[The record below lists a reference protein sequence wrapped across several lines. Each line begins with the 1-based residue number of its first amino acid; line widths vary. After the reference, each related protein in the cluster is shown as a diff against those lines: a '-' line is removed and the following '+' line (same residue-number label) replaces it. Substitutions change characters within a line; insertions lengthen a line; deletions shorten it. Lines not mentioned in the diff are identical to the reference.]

1 MPIITQPINTAIPS
15 AGAGKV
21 TPVAQVLQPGAIV
34 DAQVLATRA
43 NLVKIA
49 VTGMLL
55 EVMSEVQLQP
65 GTALKLQVTQTAD
78 GIRLA
83 VADKQLPDQA
93 ARTVTTTGTAPQATT
108 ANGAAATN
116 VATSN
121 SSATSS
127 AATTTRVVAPSLQPD
142 QMPVRAATGE
152 PAAALQAAAVSQA
165 ARAAAPVQASL
176 SSLFANLPVIVASPA
191 APPDVKAAAAQ
202 LLAARPSLT
211 ENLNATDMRNAFK
224 ASGVLLEASLAKGI
238 PAGTPAAMPTSV
250 PDLKA
255 ALTVFRQLVASW
267 SVIEGK
273 PAQPAPALPQNS
285 GVQQS
290 QTMPLPLIVT
300 DKPGAVLPQ
309 AATTSSKPADASI
322 KAVLTPDAAA
332 AAASDSA
339 EPLMASRT
347 IRDQQGAA
355 MTKPAG
361 AIAPDN
367 DETLVKP
374 SMPALLQV
382 VVRSSTEPA
391 PPFRGSAPS
400 VQPIV
405 APSIDLDMPAP
416 HLAAQLLDQADGALA
431 RQTLLQVA
439 SLPERFDAAS
449 VAQPQ
454 QRWAFE
460 IPFATQQ
467 GTAVAQ
473 FEIAED
479 DSNGMAETGAP
490 KRVWRA
496 RFTLDI
502 ETTGPVHALVSLVG
516 DKTTVRMWAERAD
529 TAAQLRAGTQALDS
543 ALRLADLQPGDI
555 VVQDGQ
561 PPKRTPARAGHFLD
575 RAT

>member
-1 MPIITQPINTAIPS
+1 MPVITQPINTAIPS

-21 TPVAQVLQPGAIV
+21 TPVAQVLQPGAMV

-83 VADKQLPDQA
+83 VVDKQLPDQA
-93 ARTVTTTGTAPQATT
+93 ARTVTTTGIAPQATT
-108 ANGAAATN
+108 ANA
-116 VATSN
+116 ATSN

-142 QMPVRAATGE
+142 QTPVRAATGE
-152 PAAALQAAAVSQA
+152 PAAVLQASAVSQA

-176 SSLFANLPVIVASPA
+176 SSLFANLPVIVASQA

-202 LLAARPSLT
+202 LLAARPPMT
-211 ENLNATDMRNAFK
+211 ENLNATDVRNAFK

-238 PAGTPAAMPTSV
+238 PAGTSAATPTGV

-255 ALTVFRQLVASW
+255 ALTVFRQLVANW
-267 SVIEGK
+267 SASEGK

-300 DKPGAVLPQ
+300 DRPGAVLPQ
-309 AATTSSKPADASI
+309 AATTLSKPADASI
-322 KAVLTPDAAA
+322 KAALTPND

-339 EPLMASRT
+339 EPLMAART

-355 MTKPAG
+355 LTKPAG

-382 VVRSSTEPA
+382 AVRASAEPA

-431 RQTLLQVA
+431 QQTLLQVA
-439 SLPERFDAAS
+439 SLPERLDAAS
-449 VAQPQ
+449 VAQSQ

-479 DSNGMAETGAP
+479 DSNGMAESGAP

-543 ALRLADLQPGDI
+543 ALKLADLQPGDI

>member
-1 MPIITQPINTAIPS
+1 MPVITQPINTAISS

-55 EVMSEVQLQP
+55 EVISEVQLQP
-65 GTALKLQVTQTAD
+65 GTALKLHVTQTAD

-83 VADKQLPDQA
+83 VVDKQLPDPA
-93 ARTVTTTGTAPQATT
+93 ARTVDTTGTAPQATT

-121 SSATSS
+121 SSATGS

-152 PAAALQAAAVSQA
+152 PAAVLQASAVSQA

-176 SSLFANLPVIVASPA
+176 SSLFANLPVIVASQA

-202 LLAARPSLT
+202 LLVARTPLT
-211 ENLNATDMRNAFK
+211 ENLSASDVRHAFQ
-224 ASGVLLEASLAKGI
+224 ASGVLLEASLARGI
-238 PAGTPAAMPTSV
+238 PAVPPSGG

-255 ALTVFRQLVASW
+255 ALTVFRQLVANW
-267 SVIEGK
+267 SASEGK
-273 PAQPAPALPQNS
+273 PAQSAPTVVQNS

-290 QTMPLPLIVT
+290 QATPLPLIVT

-322 KAVLTPDAAA
+322 KAALTPND
-332 AAASDSA
+332 AAASDPA
-339 EPLMASRT
+339 EPLMAART

-355 MTKPAG
+355 LTKPAG

-382 VVRSSTEPA
+382 AIRASAEPA

-416 HLAAQLLDQADGALA
+416 HLAAQLFDQADGALA

-449 VAQPQ
+449 VAQSQ

-479 DSNGMAETGAP
+479 DSNGMAESGAP

-543 ALRLADLQPGDI
+543 ALKLADLQPGDI